1 MIVIEVCDRIGES
14 RDEGGVGDI
23 SCDARRHSAIQH
35 QARPHNVR
43 RGSEELR
50 ARRSGGIR
58 RSHTRKLS
66 GRAPAPVYRMRPG
79 KSVQIGMIETALRL
93 SEKVRNEIEIEVVPT
108 QVFAHQQ
115 RKCVVRLARSKH
127 ITRCWQFRHVHESDR
142 GLMSRVLREAV
153 LETQSG
159 ISPAMRSRVRG
170 EGIVREA

>member
-108 QVFAHQQ
+108 QVFAHHN
-115 RKCVVRLARSKH
+115 VNAWSVWPDPS
-127 ITRCWQFRHVHESDR
+127 T
-142 GLMSRVLREAV
+142 
-153 LETQSG
+153 
-159 ISPAMRSRVRG
+159 SPAVGSFAMYMKAI
-170 EGIVREA
+170 EG

>member
-1 MIVIEVCDRIGES
+1 
-14 RDEGGVGDI
+14 
-23 SCDARRHSAIQH
+23 
-35 QARPHNVR
+35 
-43 RGSEELR
+43 
-50 ARRSGGIR
+50 
-58 RSHTRKLS
+58 
-66 GRAPAPVYRMRPG
+66 
-79 KSVQIGMIETALRL
+79 MIETALRL
-93 SEKVRNEIEIEVVPT
+93 SKKVRNEIEIEVVPT

-170 EGIVREA
+170 EGIVREAQFKVLADAELQQSINVLMRR